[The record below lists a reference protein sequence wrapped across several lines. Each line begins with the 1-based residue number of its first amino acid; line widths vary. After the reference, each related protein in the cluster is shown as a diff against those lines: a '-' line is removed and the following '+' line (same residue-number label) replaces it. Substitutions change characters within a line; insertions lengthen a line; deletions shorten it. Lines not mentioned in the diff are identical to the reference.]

1 MLALLRRHYR
11 LLLIGL
17 VLILAGG
24 WALVRWELAQLRDA
38 FEVDARISHRVLSQ
52 RAVQHEA
59 VLATLALLQPVI
71 QADASDAPVRRLT
84 ALYPQVLDVL
94 RSDALTPWSSESLRS
109 AEARSRQSGQPA
121 LAELAFS
128 ADSGRYTL
136 VLAGQPA
143 SYALRFDVRTSVPWA
158 DWSMPVQTSPVRV
171 TLEQSGQTFVVQP
184 GQERSGPARFEFRK
198 HLASE
203 SQPFDVVAQRQVGWP
218 ELPWGALLLWA
229 ALVSAALLA
238 WAAWQ
243 RQRSARLRAEGL
255 LRVGQVA
262 RLNALGE
269 LAAGMAHELNQPLTA
284 IVANT
289 QAARRLLDDDP
300 ADAPA
305 ARQAMEQAVAQA
317 RRAADVVARLR
328 RTVEQSK
335 EAGAVQALDLAQ
347 TVGTAMHLLEPQCRA
362 ADVALQVL
370 TDTPVMVQ
378 AERVAVE
385 QIVHNLVT
393 NAVQALAQVPSGER
407 QLSVAVELQGHQG
420 VLRVID
426 TGPGIAPEALPKLFT
441 PFFST
446 REGGLGL
453 GLGLS
458 LCETLAQGMEGTL
471 TVHPHAPRGTEFQL
485 RLPHTSPP

>member
-1 MLALLRRHYR
+1 MLAFLRRHHR
-11 LLLIGL
+11 LLLVGLAL
-17 VLILAGG
+17 VLVGA
-24 WALVRWELAQLRDA
+24 WALVRWELAQLRET

-59 VLATLALLQPVI
+59 VLATLALLQPAV
-71 QADASDAPVRRLT
+71 DAASGEAPVRRLT
-84 ALYPQVLDVL
+84 ALYPQVLEVL
-94 RSDALTPWSSESLRS
+94 RSDEATPWPSEALHKALT
-109 AEARSRQSGQPA
+109 ASRQSGQPVLAA
-121 LAELAFS
+121 LALAQ
-128 ADSGRYTL
+128 DSGHYTL

-171 TLEQSGQTFVVQP
+171 TLEHLGQVFVVQA

-198 HLASE
+198 HLASA
-203 SQPFDVVAQRQVGWP
+203 SQPFDVVAVRRVGWS
-218 ELPWGALLLWA
+218 ELPWGALLLWG
-229 ALVSAALLA
+229 ALVVSALLA

-243 RQRSARLRAEGL
+243 RQRGARLRAEGL
-255 LRVGQVA
+255 LRLGQVA

-300 ADAPA
+300 ADATG

-317 RRAADVVARLR
+317 RRAAEVVARLR

-347 TVGTAMHLLEPQCRA
+347 TVGSAMHLLEPQCRA
-362 ADVALQVL
+362 ADITLQVQ
-370 TDTPVMVQ
+370 TGTPVVVQ

-385 QIVHNLVT
+385 QIVHNLVS
-393 NAVQALAQVPSGER
+393 NAVQALAQVAPAER
-407 QLSVAVELQGHQG
+407 QLTLVVEAQGSQG

-426 TGPGIAPEALPKLFT
+426 TGPGIASEALPKLFT

-453 GLGLS
+453 GLS
-458 LCETLAQGMEGTL
+458 LCDTLAQGMGGAL

-485 RLPHTSPP
+485 RLPGATPP